1 MVSVGS
7 WLESCLKNRKQHVI
21 LPGHFSSVRTITRGV
36 PQGLTLRPLLSLL
49 YINGLQ
55 SSFSKSVASNS
66 FCKYIAKKLGTI
78 ESVISN
84 ELKFLV
90 QWLPSNILSLNETKA
105 ELIIFKST
113 VKNVPCESYV
123 RINNCKLKLQSHTK
137 YLGILFNGVLPWNKQ
152 IDNICI
158 NLAEAINMLF

>member
-1 MVSVGS
+1 MVYRVPFQNQ
-7 WLESCLKNRKQHVI
+7 LLQIRFANT
-21 LPGHFSSVRTITRGV
+21 FS
-36 PQGLTLRPLLSLL
+36 
-49 YINGLQ
+49 
-55 SSFSKSVASNS
+55 
-66 FCKYIAKKLGTI
+66 AKKLGTI